1 MPCTPKG
8 GWPEDIRDRAGSIL
22 GTEKIDD
29 ARNKLVAYTYE
40 QFMDLYHNA
49 GEKMIADRYRNMC
62 FVPGKRITI
71 IRGGVERS
79 GLALSLDDQCHLL
92 VRYDDDG
99 TEESLFSGE
108 ISLRLE

>member
-1 MPCTPKG
+1 MG
-8 GWPEDIRDRAGSIL
+8 IIVDRAGSIL